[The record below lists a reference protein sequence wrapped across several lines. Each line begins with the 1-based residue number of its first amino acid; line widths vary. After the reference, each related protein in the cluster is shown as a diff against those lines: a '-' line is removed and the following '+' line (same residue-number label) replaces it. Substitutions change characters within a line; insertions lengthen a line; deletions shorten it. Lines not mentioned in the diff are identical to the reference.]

1 MRVLKRLIDPQ
12 WATPIKSLVRSN
24 VQARAVAQVVGAM
37 KPTHE
42 SSSDPTIRGPPLRVV
57 NGLPSP
63 SSTTTATTRLS
74 SPLTQSSMNP
84 MSQPSPT
91 GATVAS
97 SVPPSAWP
105 GAPIPV
111 QAAGTY
117 LPSPQEREEEEE
129 TSHNASLDP
138 WAARRAAAIQPP
150 RQRTVIPSLPTLEKA
165 VSARIYF
172 ENLYFPLLRQQP
184 SRERRRLAMEREM
197 EQLGMSEGQRVVV
210 RERWRKNET
219 EYLRERR
226 ARVDVN
232 SFVKLKTIG
241 HGAFGVVS
249 LVKEKGTGKLYA
261 MKQLRKT
268 DMLRKGQEGHVR
280 AERDVLKGAALVGNP
295 SGAEWIVRLFY
306 SFQDRDHLY
315 LVRSDIPPA
324 QLSRSTNRIS
334 RYWSLWAEETCSIFS
349 SRGIFSKNALPD
361 STLPR
366 YGLIPLGG
374 GRALTVG
381 RFPDDPCN

>member
-1 MRVLKRLIDPQ
+1 
-12 WATPIKSLVRSN
+12 
-24 VQARAVAQVVGAM
+24 M
-37 KPTHE
+37 KPTPE
-42 SSSDPTIRGPPLRVV
+42 GSSDLTIRGPPLHVV

-63 SSTTTATTRLS
+63 STTTTATVATIRLS
-74 SPLTQSSMNP
+74 SPLTQYSMSP
-84 MSQPSPT
+84 VSPPSPT

-105 GAPIPV
+105 GAPIPA
-111 QAAGTY
+111 QAAGTS
-117 LPSPQEREEEEE
+117 LPAPQEREEDEE
-129 TSHNASLDP
+129 TSPNASLDP
-138 WAARRAAAIQPP
+138 WAARRAATAQPRRP
-150 RQRTVIPSLPTLEKA
+150 RKITPSLPTLEKA

-184 SRERRRLAMEREM
+184 SREQRRLAMEREM
-197 EQLGMSEGQRVVV
+197 EQLRMSDAQRGAV

-226 ARVDVN
+226 ARVGAN

-249 LVKEKGTGKLYA
+249 LVREKGTGQLYA

-295 SGAEWIVRLFY
+295 NGAEWIVRLFY

-315 LVRSDIPPA
+315 LVRSH
-324 QLSRSTNRIS
+324 LLGSR
-334 RYWSLWAEETCSIFS
+334 
-349 SRGIFSKNALPD
+349 D
-361 STLPR
+361 Q
-366 YGLIPLGG
+366 
-374 GRALTVG
+374 LTVHLGIGIHG
-381 RFPDDPCN
+381 RRRPPEPSHPKGYLRRGLCPVLYC